1 MAGRMIDREKDK
13 DREGVCVCV
22 CVCVFS
28 SFLRA
33 LNKSFGATYHSLF
46 PLQQN
51 LKSFIFQLKL
61 NGNYTVIWTFLLISQ
76 FPFQDCLLGK

>member
-1 MAGRMIDREKDK
+1 MIDREKE
-13 DREGVCVCV
+13 RERKSVCVWCVCV
-22 CVCVFS
+22 CVLL
-28 SFLRA
+28 FLRA